1 MPTFLWLHDPPH
13 HFGDNL
19 FPTLLRLFPL
29 HFSVISGPLPIFV
42 ITCPPLLWLH
52 APTLIFVNTCFL
64 LFIISSPMNFVSTG
78 SLYFLCLHI
87 FFGGGGTICPPFFGT
102 RSPPANF
109 VIICFPFPW
118 LMFLSF
124 LWLCS
129 PYFCNCSP
137 HFFYHYIDSH
147 QFLWLQ
153 VTPLHFWW
161 LHSVPPPFLIILI
174 FFNFFFFYF

>member
-87 FFGGGGTICPPFFGT
+87 LGGGVLYVPLFSGLDLLLPI
-102 RSPPANF
+102 
-109 VIICFPFPW
+109 
-118 LMFLSF
+118 
-124 LWLCS
+124 LWLYASLFHDLCFFH
-129 PYFCNCSP
+129 FCDC
-137 HFFYHYIDSH
+137 
-147 QFLWLQ
+147 
-153 VTPLHFWW
+153 
-161 LHSVPPPFLIILI
+161 VPPIFVTVLLI
-174 FFNFFFFYF
+174 FFITISTPTNFYDYKSPLSIFGDFTPFPPHSWSS